1 MSEAALRS
9 LRFRQERE
17 ESWLKL
23 EELLA
28 KAERRRATGLSYE
41 EMLAIPSLYRSTL
54 SSLSVARSTSLDAAM
69 VDYLEAL
76 CARAYF
82 FVYGAR
88 ATLAQ
93 RVAEFFSRAWPSA
106 VRAIWRETLAATL
119 ITAVAAIGAYYLVQS
134 DATFFYSFVP
144 AELASGRDPAASAE
158 ELRASLYQG
167 EDARN
172 ALSVFATFLFTHNS
186 QVALLAFALGIAF
199 CAPSVVLLAYNGCT
213 LGAMV
218 AVYAN
223 HGLGRE
229 LWAWLLVHGVT
240 ELFAITL
247 AGAAGLRIGWS
258 VAFPGNRSRLA
269 AAEHAG
275 REGGLVMIGVIIMLF
290 VAALL
295 EGFARQLVVAETGR
309 WGIAAAS
316 ATMWALYFYFPRRA
330 TPA

>member
-1 MSEAALRS
+1 MSELALRS

-17 ESWLKL
+17 ESWVRL
-23 EELLA
+23 ETLLA
-28 KAERRRATGLSYE
+28 KAERGQATRLTYE

-69 VDYLEAL
+69 IEYLEAL

-82 FVYGAR
+82 FVYGTR
-88 ATLAQ
+88 ATLTE
-93 RVAEFFSRAWPSA
+93 RVIQFFTRSWPLG
-106 VRAIWRETLAATL
+106 VRAIWRETIAAVL
-119 ITAVAAIGAYYLVQS
+119 ITAVAGVGAYFLVQS
-134 DATFFYSFVP
+134 DPAFFYSFVP
-144 AELASGRDPAASAE
+144 HELAGGRDPGASAE
-158 ELRASLYQG
+158 ELRASLYQ
-167 EDARN
+167 ETDTRD

-218 AVYAN
+218 AVFAS
-223 HGLGRE
+223 HGLARD

-258 VAFPGNRSRLA
+258 VAFPGARSRLA
-269 AAEHAG
+269 AAEQAG

-295 EGFARQLVVAETGR
+295 EGFARQLIQTEVDR
-309 WGIAAAS
+309 WMIAGAS
-316 ATMWALYFYFPRRA
+316 AAVWLIYFYLRPGPR
-330 TPA
+330 T